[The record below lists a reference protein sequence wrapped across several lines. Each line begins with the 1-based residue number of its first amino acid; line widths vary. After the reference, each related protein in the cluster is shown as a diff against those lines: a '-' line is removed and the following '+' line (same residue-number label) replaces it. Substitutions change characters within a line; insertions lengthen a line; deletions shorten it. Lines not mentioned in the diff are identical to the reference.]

1 MIFLDDFLFPKNT
14 GFDFSKIWSKNPIDS
29 LSDIQTPGDF
39 YYDDDVYKPNE
50 QVTSQLFSSAG
61 DVYFFGVIAY
71 QLITNEKPF
80 LNERSKEKYCP
91 ELNETTPECYKK
103 LISKCWAHDPV
114 ERPTFDEILNHLK
127 SNQEFITE
135 NVDKKEFQNFI
146 QFIDE
151 IQNKYN
157 KNKEVSELDNFIKT
171 QNQRFRKVKID
182 YKKFR
187 DFTRQHLRVNLR
199 SSDLTKFS
207 KQKKIGNEVYWKSST
222 CYNNINFE

>member
-1 MIFLDDFLFPKNT
+1 MN
-14 GFDFSKIWSKNPIDS
+14 N
-29 LSDIQTPGDF
+29 
-39 YYDDDVYKPNE
+39 
-50 QVTSQLFSSAG
+50 SAG

-80 LNERSKEKYCP
+80 LNERNKEKYCP
-91 ELNETTPECYKK
+91 ELNETTPECYKN
-103 LISKCWAHDPV
+103 LISKFWAHDPV
-114 ERPTFDEILNHLK
+114 GRPTFDEILNHLK

-157 KNKEVSELDNFIKT
+157 KNKEVSELDNYIKT

-187 DFTRQHLRVNLR
+187 DFTRQHLKSQPWIKR
-199 SSDLTKFS
+199 S
-207 KQKKIGNEVYWKSST
+207 Y
-222 CYNNINFE
+222 